1 MKDFNLIID
10 FTFFDILKRRLKFQ
24 TVTLKIIYNT
34 YLTFDSQII
43 NENVFLKNPLKNPY
57 KQGFYEGFIFAF
69 H

>member
-1 MKDFNLIID
+1 MI
-10 FTFFDILKRRLKFQ
+10 TFFDILKRRFNFQ
-24 TVTLKIIYNT
+24 SVTLNLFYNT
-34 YLTFDSQII
+34 FLTFDSQII